1 MNRTFGVKAPRA
13 SRPDAKTRIGKV
25 KGLRKCPECG
35 ELYIGDPELKKN
47 EESGVSWTVY
57 THPSKQ
63 CRKFHGRP
71 PMPKPPEVKP

>member
-1 MNRTFGVKAPRA
+1 MNRTFGVK
-13 SRPDAKTRIGKV
+13 PDRKHGTHTGTRIGKV

-35 ELYIGDPELKKN
+35 ELYVGEPEEKVN
-47 EESGVSWTVY
+47 ETSGVRWTVY

-71 PMPKPPEVKP
+71 AGAKP